1 VHLDGA
7 GLQAR
12 HRQQV
17 AHQAVEPIGFGVGRL
32 QELVARWRIEPPLL
46 QESARGA
53 RDGGE
58 GRAQIVRDRA
68 EQGVPEPLGLDLE
81 LRLLGLLG
89 EEGTLQRQGGLA
101 GKGFKLTPYGRPRA
115 LE

>member
-1 VHLDGA
+1 
-7 GLQAR
+7 
-12 HRQQV
+12 
-17 AHQAVEPIGFGVGRL
+17 VGRL
-32 QELVARWRIEPPLL
+32 QELVARGRIEPPLLL

-101 GKGFKLTPYGRPRA
+101 GKGFEQSA
-115 LE
+115 LLWGQDTTRLGWQHP